1 MSDFEFTYMDFE
13 ECSTS
18 ASKENNKNID
28 QIALASARALLNNYD
43 ENDDMDQNE
52 VEPENSDSCSNSF
65 QTNDD
70 IDVEIERTSM

>member
-43 ENDDMDQNE
+43 ENDDMD
-52 VEPENSDSCSNSF
+52 
-65 QTNDD
+65 
-70 IDVEIERTSM
+70 